1 MSELMVN
8 NTKNCA
14 MEIPFSTL
22 SNDSLKTVLF
32 LEVLLRP
39 FSKKSF
45 SKSFDKKITKDL
57 KTFHEVSQ
65 LFDQSELNL

>member
-1 MSELMVN
+1 
-8 NTKNCA
+8 

-39 FSKKSF
+39 F

>member
-1 MSELMVN
+1 
-8 NTKNCA
+8 

-65 LFDQSELNL
+65 LFDQSENSICDY